1 MGKKKPLLNLSSS
14 EAYHIQ
20 SVKVYRKACFMLKGI
35 ARVLLLVSFQIHG
48 NSNMDS
54 KGFGHNHSSSSSFRE
69 QNSE

>member
-20 SVKVYRKACFMLKGI
+20 SVKVYKKKCFMLKGI
-35 ARVLLLVSFQIHG
+35 AKVLQVSFQIYG

-54 KGFGHNHSSSSSFRE
+54 KGFGHSHGSSSSFRE